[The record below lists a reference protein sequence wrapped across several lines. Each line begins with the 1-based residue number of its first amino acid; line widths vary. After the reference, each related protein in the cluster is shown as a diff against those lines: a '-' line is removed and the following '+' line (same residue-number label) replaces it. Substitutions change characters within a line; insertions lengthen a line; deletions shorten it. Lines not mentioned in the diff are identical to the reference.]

1 MLTRLGLCFV
11 PLAAALALACAGR
24 PADKDKDLKE
34 AVKLYN
40 QHQRWGDFRTASR
53 WVAPDQAPAWLA
65 ARQRA
70 TQIRIADMQL
80 LQIVPGD
87 PPDEQATAIVQLSW
101 YAQPSMRLE
110 SSTRR
115 QEWSKLPA
123 GWRMVEEGKV
133 EPPKP
138 EATPVEGQPSWP

>member
-40 QHQRWGDFRTASR
+40 QHQRWGDFRTAAR
-53 WVAPDQAPAWLA
+53 WVAPDKAEAWLA

-70 TQIRIADMQL
+70 SQIRVADMQL
-80 LQIVPGD
+80 LQILPGD
-87 PPDEQATAIVQLSW
+87 PPDTAATAIVQLSW
-101 YAQPSMRLE
+101 YTEPSMRLE

-115 QEWSKLPA
+115 QVWTKLES
-123 GWRMVEEGKV
+123 GWRVTEEGVV
-133 EPPKP
+133 E
-138 EATPVEGQPSWP
+138 TPAPQDGPDEGQPSWP